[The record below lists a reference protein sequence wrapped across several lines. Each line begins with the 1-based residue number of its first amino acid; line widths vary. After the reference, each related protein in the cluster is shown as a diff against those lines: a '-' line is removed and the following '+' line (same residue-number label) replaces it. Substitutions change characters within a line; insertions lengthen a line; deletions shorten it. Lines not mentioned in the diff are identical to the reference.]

1 MIQLPRRLSRLE
13 AEIVLLRLT
22 AAIWTL
28 VLTVS
33 GQAECVRR
41 PFTDAERAFV
51 RATLDSIRQALPVA
65 PPGWRFEDLTLD
77 RAPVSGCVDSGPL
90 QFAYQAVYHAGNGGK
105 QQQMESENTRRA
117 PESNHPTPEVR
128 KRIRDLESQAADRLR
143 QLPRA
148 VSDGNLK
155 LAEKLSTEARQLTA
169 EANDL
174 KRKNRAETRTPQ
186 PPRPETEREQSS
198 QVRVSV
204 AVNEPPPGGVSG
216 IARREDGAT
225 LVFQAGTRA
234 KPRLA
239 IHALVIHLIGD
250 PPHVNALLNSWDT
263 ARLRRMA
270 AD

>member
-1 MIQLPRRLSRLE
+1 MKRRSK
-13 AEIVLLRLT
+13 ILRLT

-28 VLTVS
+28 FLTVS

-41 PFTDAERAFV
+41 PFKDAERAFV
-51 RATLDSIRQALPVA
+51 RATLDSIRQALPA
-65 PPGWRFEDLTLD
+65 PPPGWRFEDLTPD

-90 QFAYQAVYHAGNGGK
+90 QFAYQAVYHAGNDGK
-105 QQQMESENTRRA
+105 PKQQMEAESAPRA
-117 PESNHPTPEVR
+117 AESKPPPPELR

-148 VSDGNLK
+148 VSAGNLK

-169 EANDL
+169 QANEL
-174 KRKNRAETRTPQ
+174 KREQARAETRTPQ
-186 PPRPETEREQSS
+186 PPLLETEWEQSL

-239 IHALVIHLIGD
+239 IHALVVHLTGD